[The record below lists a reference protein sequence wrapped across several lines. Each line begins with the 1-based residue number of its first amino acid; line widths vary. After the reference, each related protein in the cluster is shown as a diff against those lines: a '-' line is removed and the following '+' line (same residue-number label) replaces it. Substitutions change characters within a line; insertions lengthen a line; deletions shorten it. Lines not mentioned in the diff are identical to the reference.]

1 MSKVKVGVSRVITT
15 PPMGTPMSGYFT
27 PRYAKGV
34 RDNLT
39 ATAVAFDDGK
49 KRAVVIGL
57 DQAGFKN
64 QYLLDRYKQMIS
76 EFCDVPL
83 SGIIIN
89 CSHTHTG
96 PILGFDKSSGVDSNH
111 TYDDWIGY
119 QLRDAAYFAF
129 QDLKSARFFVA
140 EHKAKDIAFIR
151 IFRMKDGS
159 FQTNP
164 GVGNPDVVEPL
175 GEINDTAKILRIER
189 EDGKD
194 VIMVNFGMHADT
206 IGGEIISADF
216 PGVMRKIVEKKIEDS
231 VCVFVQGAEGDVN
244 HVNVFGERKPKGYH
258 YSQDIGKVLADAVC
272 RGYENQREIE
282 VDEVSFANKK
292 IQIPAN
298 KEDGRIDE
306 AKRIVELHRA
316 ERDDEID
323 CGNSD
328 ITTVV
333 AEAIRIVNLF
343 DAPQEYEFTIT
354 TIGLGDFAFAGIPGE
369 PFCEI
374 GKRIISDSPFENT
387 FVCVLCDGGEIYF
400 PTSRTYEGG
409 GYEARSSVVKCGADN
424 IIVDETVKLLNTLRR
439 EEK

>member
-216 PGVMRKIVEKKIEDS
+216 PGVMRKIVEKKI
-231 VCVFVQGAEGDVN
+231 GDWRT
-244 HVNVFGERKPKGYH
+244 ET
-258 YSQDIGKVLADAVC
+258 
-272 RGYENQREIE
+272 QRI
-282 VDEVSFANKK
+282 SF
-292 IQIPAN
+292 
-298 KEDGRIDE
+298 
-306 AKRIVELHRA
+306 
-316 ERDDEID
+316 
-323 CGNSD
+323 
-328 ITTVV
+328 
-333 AEAIRIVNLF
+333 
-343 DAPQEYEFTIT
+343 
-354 TIGLGDFAFAGIPGE
+354 FAGHWKGS
-369 PFCEI
+369 CRCCLQ
-374 GKRIISDSPFENT
+374 G
-387 FVCVLCDGGEIYF
+387 L
-400 PTSRTYEGG
+400 
-409 GYEARSSVVKCGADN
+409 
-424 IIVDETVKLLNTLRR
+424 
-439 EEK
+439 